1 MTTPVFTWPWI
12 GPVHPAFGVTI
23 EKDHSAIQ
31 RARFSMLVSTAE
43 AEFLSILGQNVGV
56 PRPPVDGSDDELM
69 RRLLQVLS
77 WQPKTIL
84 FTLYALMTAVFG
96 SQESYAVDDRRPWRI
111 YEFTNEIVIELP
123 FALIGTSN
131 ENASFL
137 HGFSGYGFV
146 TGGPSNTFTAKGNA
160 PEASATT
167 LVGKNLRFNTA
178 PNTWTDYTIATVSYN
193 AGTDVT
199 TFTASAATLPDGGG
213 YFYIEIPGDNASSYR
228 GDYLA
233 SSGFV
238 TSYSTA
244 AGPPTSSL
252 KLLGDVTQH
261 LTALDTV
268 TLNNGT
274 AIITTTVATLS
285 AYDPSTNT
293 TPLTIAVT
301 VPGGLAGETIARE
314 IDVSDTS
321 TTPDHDDRV
330 YLTGQ
335 GLYEVV
341 SFYLDLLVRAA
352 GIVVR
357 LELI

>member
-12 GPVHPAFGVTI
+12 GPTHPAFGAAVD
-23 EKDHSAIQ
+23 KDHSAIQ
-31 RARFSMLVSTAE
+31 RARFSMLVAYAE
-43 AEFLSILGQNVGV
+43 DKFLSILGQNVGV
-56 PRPPVDGSDDELM
+56 PRPPVDGTDDELM

-96 SQESYAVDDRRPWRI
+96 SQESYTVDDRRPWRI

-123 FALIGTSN
+123 FALIGASN

-146 TGGPSNTFTAKGNA
+146 TGGPANTFTAKGNA
-160 PEASATT
+160 SEASATT

-178 PNTWTDYTIATVSYN
+178 PNTWTDYTVLTVSYDSVN
-193 AGTDVT
+193 DVST
-199 TFTASAATLPDGGG
+199 ITVSASTLPDGGG
-213 YFYIEIPGDNASSYR
+213 YFYVEVPGDNTSSYR

-233 SSGFV
+233 SSGFT
-238 TSYSTA
+238 TSYSTT
-244 AGPPTSSL
+244 AGPPTSML
-252 KLLGDVTQH
+252 RLLGDVTQH
-261 LTALDTV
+261 LTVQDEV

-274 AIITTTVATLS
+274 AIVTTSVATLS
-285 AYDPSTNT
+285 AYDPATNT
-293 TPLTIAVT
+293 TPLTIVGT
-301 VPGGLAGETIARE
+301 VPGGLSGQTIARAVD
-314 IDVSDTS
+314 ISDQPG
-321 TTPDHDDRV
+321 TPSHDDHV

-341 SFYLDLLVRAA
+341 SFYMDLLVRAA